1 MGQIGLK
8 GSGYY
13 RMKKQG
19 AFSRA
24 VRVAALCVLGL
35 LPMLAVG
42 TEITTRMVWGAQPV
56 AGFQYYAGKRLWEG
70 LKVGDALTLV
80 RDAGNPHDANAIR
93 IEWRGEMLG
102 HVPRAGNAAV
112 AKLMDKGVKVS
123 GRIVHLQP
131 GRSHW
136 QRILFEIVLDE

>member
-1 MGQIGLK
+1 MRWA
-8 GSGYY
+8 S
-13 RMKKQG
+13 
-19 AFSRA
+19 AFLI
-24 VRVAALCVLGL
+24 ALLW
-35 LPMLAVG
+35 LAPAQAEV
-42 TEITTRMVWGAQPV
+42 TMRMVWGAQPV

-70 LKVGDALTLV
+70 LKVGDALALV

-102 HVPRAGNAAV
+102 HVPRAGNASV

-136 QRILFEIVLDE
+136 QRIMFEIVLDE

>member
-1 MGQIGLK
+1 
-8 GSGYY
+8 
-13 RMKKQG
+13 
-19 AFSRA
+19 
-24 VRVAALCVLGL
+24 
-35 LPMLAVG
+35 
-42 TEITTRMVWGAQPV
+42 MVWGALPV

-80 RDAGNPHDANAIR
+80 RETDNPHDANAIR

-102 HVPRAGNAAV
+102 HVPRAGNGAV